1 MSKQLAI
8 QVFRLPKPNFKNN
21 NMKSVVLFVVMF
33 ISQVVLTAQIIT
45 VKLDTCQFFEHP
57 VNISTPDAGKA
68 GLLVYNELYKYNN
81 FLVTFDLDKKISFTH
96 GRNENTIAEI
106 NTTSNIL
113 DLVVQEK
120 ERVSLVVLGAT
131 DEGGTIYIYEYKE
144 GELMKGYFCNN
155 PEIIRPEIQKTIGE
169 SE

>member
-1 MSKQLAI
+1 
-8 QVFRLPKPNFKNN
+8 
-21 NMKSVVLFVVMF
+21 MKSTAIILFLSITQCKM
-33 ISQVVLTAQIIT
+33 IAQVIT
-45 VKLDTCQFFEHP
+45 IKMDTCQFFQHP
-57 VNISTPDAGKA
+57 ATISTTDAEKA

-96 GRNENTIAEI
+96 GGNENTIAEI

-120 ERVSLVVLGAT
+120 ERVSLVVLGET
-131 DEGGTIYIYEYKE
+131 EEGNIMYIYEYRE
-144 GELMKGYFCNN
+144 GDLMKGFFSIN
-155 PEIIRPEIQKTIGE
+155 PEILSETQPRVVE

>member
-1 MSKQLAI
+1 
-8 QVFRLPKPNFKNN
+8 
-21 NMKSVVLFVVMF
+21 MKSIALIVLVV
-33 ISQVVLTAQIIT
+33 ISHIESNAQIIT
-45 VKLDTCQFFEHP
+45 IKLDTCQFFEHP
-57 VNISTPDAGKA
+57 VNISTPDARNV

-96 GRNENTIAEI
+96 GGNENTIAEI

-131 DEGGTIYIYEYKE
+131 DQGGTIYIYEYKE

-155 PEIIRPEIQKTIGE
+155 PMIIE
-169 SE
+169 SPSLFKESK